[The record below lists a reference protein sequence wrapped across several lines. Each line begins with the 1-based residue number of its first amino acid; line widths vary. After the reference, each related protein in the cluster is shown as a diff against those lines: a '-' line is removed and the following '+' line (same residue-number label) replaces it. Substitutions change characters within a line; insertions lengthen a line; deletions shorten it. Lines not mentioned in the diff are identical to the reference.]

1 MLNLRVT
8 CVVISSLPFDTPQA
22 ALVVTTLATMDGHG
36 EIVAILG
43 GLLLKGDWIS
53 APNLL
58 YSPGLCFCWE
68 NSIMELLLGGMLSC
82 L

>member
-1 MLNLRVT
+1 MLNPRVT

-43 GLLLKGDWIS
+43 GLLLKGD
-53 APNLL
+53 
-58 YSPGLCFCWE
+58 
-68 NSIMELLLGGMLSC
+68 
-82 L
+82 